1 MGSYEIR
8 LYDVDEDGG
17 RLEISRFE
25 INHETLIKI
34 LKILRPNDWETL
46 LQIEE
51 EIIDELEEG

>member
-1 MGSYEIR
+1 MKGYEIR

-34 LKILRPNDWETL
+34 LKILRPNDWETF